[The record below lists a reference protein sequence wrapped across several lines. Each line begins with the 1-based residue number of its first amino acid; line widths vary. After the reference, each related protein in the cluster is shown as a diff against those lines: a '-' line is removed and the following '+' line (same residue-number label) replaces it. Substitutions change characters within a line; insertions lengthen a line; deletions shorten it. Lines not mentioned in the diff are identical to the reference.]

1 MQVWLSSFLIVIMS
15 SAVKPRNQKLNSKI
29 MFNVFHKFGTNYFFS
44 TVIMWWVQIKSE
56 SAHKLE

>member
-1 MQVWLSSFLIVIMS
+1 MS